1 MELEVRGEERS
12 EEYEDV
18 KFDNV
23 NLLTNTVNVGIGN
36 TYMRDSWRDML
47 LQSEVKRDMEFDE
60 MEVAEARALVDMV
73 LKEEY
78 RKNERRVMRAELME
92 NWDL

>member
-1 MELEVRGEERS
+1 MRGEERS